1 MPYAANSHPL
11 SIRLKRELPP
21 TAPIPALVQTVAC
34 RRIPLSYF
42 EWCRTRHGNTFTM
55 YPVDMAPVVFLS
67 NPRDIHTVLTAP
79 ANVLHPGAG
88 GTAIA
93 PIVGKGSFML
103 QEEDEHLAG
112 RRTTSPAFTASAV
125 RGHRDMVSEVV
136 EREVETWPLNT
147 PFAVHPRLR
156 SLTLEVILRTV
167 FGEETANV
175 QMLRDRI
182 LEMLGV
188 TTSFVLVEPRLR
200 HLPGWRRTWRRFVR
214 HRHAVDEL
222 ISLLIDRA
230 RRVGGWEHSMLGM
243 LLTARN
249 ADGTAMSNRQVR
261 DHVMSVIL
269 AGHETTASELAW
281 AFQLLAHNPDAQG
294 HLIDE
299 IEGGDGEVYLTAT
312 IQEVLRHRPVF
323 VFAIPR
329 VVIEPIEIGGWTYRP
344 PVQLLG
350 CIYLMHHD
358 PDLYPDPQVFRPER
372 FMGAQAQAPTWL
384 PWGGGRKRCPGHHLA
399 TAEMRTV
406 LRATL
411 AEHDIL
417 PTSSHIE
424 RARWRSVIV
433 TPHAGSRIVLHRR
446 C

>member
-1 MPYAANSHPL
+1 MPYTANSRSL
-11 SIRLKRELPP
+11 SIRLKHELPP
-21 TAPIPALVQTVAC
+21 TAPIPAFLQTVAC
-34 RRIPLSYF
+34 RGIPLSYF
-42 EWCRTRHGNTFTM
+42 EWCRARHGNAFTM

-79 ANVLHPGAG
+79 ADVLHPGAG
-88 GTAIA
+88 GAAIA
-93 PIVGKGSFML
+93 PVVGESSFML

-112 RRTTSPAFTASAV
+112 RRTTSPAFTAGAV
-125 RGHRDMVSEVV
+125 QGHLEMVAEVA
-136 EREVETWPLNT
+136 EREVEAWPRDT
-147 PFAVHPRLR
+147 PFAVHPHLR

-167 FGEETANV
+167 FGEETADV

-182 LEMLGV
+182 LAMLAV

-200 HLPGWRRTWRRFVR
+200 HLPGWGRTWRRFVG

-222 ISLLIDRA
+222 ILPLIDRA
-230 RRVGGWEHSMLGM
+230 RHAGGQKHSVLGM
-243 LLTARN
+243 LLAAQN
-249 ADGTAMSNRQVR
+249 VDGTTMSNRQVR

-269 AGHETTASELAW
+269 AGHETTAAELAW
-281 AFQLLAHNPDAQG
+281 AFQLLAHNPDVQG
-294 HLIDE
+294 RLIDE
-299 IEGGDGEVYLTAT
+299 IEDGTGEVYLKAT

-323 VFAIPR
+323 LFAIPR
-329 VVIEPIEIGGWTYRP
+329 VVVEPIEIGGWTYRS

-358 PDLYPDPQVFRPER
+358 PILYPDPHQFRPER
-372 FMGAQAQAPTWL
+372 FLGARAQAPTWL

-406 LRATL
+406 LRAAL
-411 AEHDIL
+411 AEHEIL
-417 PTSSHIE
+417 PAGPQIE

-446 C
+446 R

>member
-1 MPYAANSHPL
+1 MPYTVNSRPL

-21 TAPIPALVQTVAC
+21 TAPIPALLQTVAC
-34 RRIPLSYF
+34 RRTPLSYF
-42 EWCRTRHGNTFTM
+42 EWCRTLHGNTFTM

-88 GTAIA
+88 GAAIA

-103 QEEDEHLAG
+103 REEDEHLAA
-112 RRTTSPAFTASAV
+112 RRTTSPAFTAGEV
-125 RGHRDMVSEVV
+125 QGHRDMVAEIV
-136 EREVETWPLNT
+136 EREVETWPLDA
-147 PFAVHPRLR
+147 PFAVHPHLR

-167 FGEETANV
+167 FGEETTDV

-182 LEMLGV
+182 LEMLAV

-200 HLPGWRRTWRRFVR
+200 HLPGWHRTWRRFVCR
-214 HRHAVDEL
+214 RRAVDEL
-222 ISLLIDRA
+222 ILMLISQA
-230 RRVGGWEHSMLGM
+230 RLDGGQEHSVLGM
-243 LLTARN
+243 LLAARN

-281 AFQLLAHNPDAQG
+281 AFQLLAHNPGAQG
-294 HLIDE
+294 RLIDE
-299 IEGGDGEVYLTAT
+299 IESGDGEAYLTAT

-358 PDLYPDPQVFRPER
+358 PDLYPDPQAFRPER
-372 FMGAQAQAPTWL
+372 FLGARAQAPTWL

-406 LRATL
+406 LRAML

-417 PTSSHIE
+417 PTSPHIE

-446 C
+446 R